1 MRLPSLLARVSQGSF
16 CFPFFSCSHGHL
28 ILLPL
33 RTPSAICH
41 PQAGS
46 RRSQCCHPGYRT
58 AGVSRSLLPR
68 TVPLGSIRFLRGT
81 RLPRP
86 FSASFAPEPPV
97 CFPLP
102 SRCSFARPIRA
113 RGSSERCPG
122 GGMGRSCVGQLPVF
136 AKFSLFLIPSP
147 PPFRQESKEITT
159 IFRLF
164 FFLFFPP
171 LFFIFHLFPQLNRV
185 CARPTQ
191 ADTNIYTT
199 RLIESPSVHRVSV
212 HRHKEAG
219 EVLFPAA
226 LPAKECVGFERPK
239 LPLKSIT

>member
-1 MRLPSLLARVSQGSF
+1 MGRDSHVLSLHPSLPNPPFASRSPLAVHLRV
-16 CFPFFSCSHGHL
+16 
-28 ILLPL
+28 
-33 RTPSAICH
+33 PSA
-41 PQAGS
+41 PAE
-46 RRSQCCHPGYRT
+46 
-58 AGVSRSLLPR
+58 AL
-68 TVPLGSIRFLRGT
+68 
-81 RLPRP
+81 
-86 FSASFAPEPPV
+86 SAV
-97 CFPLP
+97 
-102 SRCSFARPIRA
+102 
-113 RGSSERCPG
+113 PG

-164 FFLFFPP
+164 FSCFFSP
-171 LFFIFHLFPQLNRV
+171 LFFIFHLFPQLIRV

>member
-1 MRLPSLLARVSQGSF
+1 MGRDSHVLSLHLSLPNPPFASRSPLAVHLRV
-16 CFPFFSCSHGHL
+16 
-28 ILLPL
+28 
-33 RTPSAICH
+33 PSA
-41 PQAGS
+41 PAE
-46 RRSQCCHPGYRT
+46 
-58 AGVSRSLLPR
+58 AL
-68 TVPLGSIRFLRGT
+68 
-81 RLPRP
+81 
-86 FSASFAPEPPV
+86 SAV
-97 CFPLP
+97 
-102 SRCSFARPIRA
+102 
-113 RGSSERCPG
+113 PG
-122 GGMGRSCVGQLPVF
+122 GEMGRSCVGQLPVF

-164 FFLFFPP
+164 FSCFFSP